1 MSTLSIMIIAW
12 CVYFAF
18 VKHMDDR
25 Q

>member
-1 MSTLSIMIIAW
+1 MSTLGIMIIAW